1 MHRLFEFDT
10 DNVLPFFNGYYDTV
24 LYKLRKRPFATER
37 ALILSFNLLFSPT
50 LSTFKNMRRVPAFKT
65 LNQERVT
72 TVIQYCMK
80 RRSSNKKFRRFK
92 VFLFIFCMLVIGV
105 LVYFQQN
112 VTRVLISISEAT
124 IRSITTVAV
133 NDAIYYTLNDTMR
146 YEDLIYIER
155 DDAGNVTSITTDS
168 LKINRIARDTA
179 YLSQENLN
187 KMSAE
192 GIMVPMGALTGVE
205 ALAGF
210 GSKINI
216 KIIPISNVECRFV
229 SKFTDAGINQTKHSL
244 YLEIVSDI
252 SIILP
257 SKSTNLASTIEVLIC
272 ESVIAGKI
280 PDTYLQATLI
290 GSNGALV
297 PDKKP

>member
-1 MHRLFEFDT
+1 MSKK
-10 DNVLPFFNGYYDTV
+10 N
-24 LYKLRKRPFATER
+24 RK
-37 ALILSFNLLFSPT
+37 
-50 LSTFKNMRRVPAFKT
+50 FK
-65 LNQERVT
+65 
-72 TVIQYCMK
+72 
-80 RRSSNKKFRRFK
+80 RFK
-92 VFLFIFCMLVIGV
+92 IIFVLICLITIGT
-105 LVYFQQN
+105 LIYFQRN

-133 NDAIYYTLNDTMR
+133 NDAIYYTLNDAMR
-146 YEDLIYIER
+146 YDDLINIER
-155 DDAGNVTSITTDS
+155 DSGGNVTSITTDS

-179 YLSQENLN
+179 YLSQENLT

-192 GIMVPMGALTGVE
+192 GIMVPLGALTGIE

-210 GSKINI
+210 GQKINI

-229 SKFTDAGINQTKHSL
+229 SKFRQAGINQTLHSL

-272 ESVIAGKI
+272 ESVITGKI
-280 PDTYLQATLI
+280 PDTYLQASLV
-290 GSNGALV
+290 GSDTALV
-297 PDKKP
+297 PNR